1 MATTSSIAGLDVQS
15 LVSQLMAIERQPI
28 DKLNTK
34 VSDFQSRISSFGTL
48 SGLVAGLQTAAQG
61 LKTALQG
68 FGATPADASIL
79 SATASSSA
87 AAGTYTIEVSRLA
100 KAQTLASVGQASQT
114 TAISGSATPTT
125 LSISIGGVAQPDI
138 TIPTGAT
145 LQGVRDAINSAK
157 FGVTASIVN
166 DGSATP
172 YRLVLTA
179 DEAGTSKAISNISS
193 SDVDLNALLNFDGT
207 AGSAMEQKVIPQT
220 ALFKVNNI
228 DIEGNSNTYT
238 DAIQGVTL
246 TLKKETATSTT
257 LTVARDT
264 AAVKTAAEK
273 FIEAYNALYGQLKS
287 RSAFKT
293 ATSAGGSLAGDTTVR
308 QMLNEMREIIS
319 TSASG
324 GTLSYLSEIGITT
337 QTGGGLKLDSIKFN
351 DALEQDFADV
361 SNLFNGTTG
370 FGTRFDAWA
379 TRVTQTGGLI
389 SQRTDNLNASIKG
402 YNAQIEQLEKRMSVL
417 QKQYTTTYTNLNML
431 LSRMNDT
438 SSYLTSQFG

>member
-1 MATTSSIAGLDVQS
+1 MATSGISGLDVQS

-48 SGLVAGLQTAAQG
+48 SGLVASLQTAAQG

-68 FGATPADASIL
+68 FGANPADAAIL

-100 KAQTLASVGQASQT
+100 KAQTLVTAGQVSQT
-114 TAISGSATPTT
+114 LPVSSSESTIEITLGSGAPS
-125 LSISIGGVAQPDI
+125 SV
-138 TIPTGAT
+138 TIPAGAT
-145 LQGVRDAINSAK
+145 LQGIRDAINNAK
-157 FGVTASIVN
+157 LGVTASIIN

-179 DEAGTSKAISNISS
+179 NEAGTSKAISNISS
-193 SDVDLNALLNFDGT
+193 SDTDLNALLNYDGT

-228 DIEGNSNTYT
+228 EIESTSNTYT

-246 TLKKETATSTT
+246 TLKQETTTATT

-264 AAVKTAAEK
+264 AAVKTAADK
-273 FIEAYNALYGQLKS
+273 FVEAYNALYSQLKS

-293 ATSAGGSLAGDTTVR
+293 ATSAGGSLAGDNTVR
-308 QMLNEMREIIS
+308 RMLNEMREIIS
-319 TSASG
+319 TPASG
-324 GTLSYLSEIGITT
+324 GTLGYLSEIGITT
-337 QTGGGLKLDSIKFN
+337 QAGGNLKLDGSKFN
-351 DALEQDFADV
+351 AALERDFADV
-361 SNLFNGTTG
+361 SNLFNGATG
-370 FGTRFDAWA
+370 FGTRLDAWA
-379 TRVTQTGGLI
+379 TSVTQTGGLI
-389 SQRTDNLNASIKG
+389 SQRTDILNDSIKN
-402 YNAQIEQLEKRMSVL
+402 YNTQIEQLEKRMSVL
-417 QKQYTTTYTNLNML
+417 QKQYTTTYTNLNLML
-431 LSRMNDT
+431 IRMNDT
-438 SSYLTSQFG
+438 GNYLTSQYG